1 MRHPLWQLTGLLS
14 LGLSGCLHGQDWRAV
29 VSKPTIH
36 TVAERRESTP
46 APKVVGR
53 VKSGKKAFVP
63 PAPPAVPVAP
73 LPVAQPEK
81 ENRSVP
87 SEITFV
93 ERPDLVPSAPNSSK
107 TLTLPAV
114 VEQRPNASFAEFE
127 RTITVPRTIKSVSQS
142 KPRAA
147 NEIQTEAALPFEVE
161 EVSRS
166 VSEADVVEVVVAD
179 MIVPQNADTLP
190 LIIPAGTLK
199 PATAHSPS
207 TRTSAPATAAAG
219 EIPRALFSKPAVP
232 PKELPAVTDALAKPA
247 MASPSAEAER
257 PVRPQDVSVL
267 VQQVFED
274 LRQRRL
280 NDARSRTDWLKQ
292 LVMKRAPANSS
303 RVGTEET
310 PAATIE
316 RDSAEP
322 RPLIVDPQATSI
334 DRSNSEPALIHNETT
349 PNQ

>member
-36 TVAERRESTP
+36 SVAERRESTP
-46 APKVVGR
+46 VPKVVAR

-63 PAPPAVPVAP
+63 AVPIAP
-73 LPVAQPEK
+73 LPMAQPEN
-81 ENRSVP
+81 ETRSVP
-87 SEITFV
+87 SDITFV
-93 ERPDLVPSAPNSSK
+93 ERPDLLPSAPNSTK
-107 TLTLPAV
+107 TLILPAV
-114 VEQRPNASFAEFE
+114 VEQRPSASFAEFE

-166 VSEADVVEVVVAD
+166 VSEADVAEVVVAD
-179 MIVPQNADTLP
+179 MIVPQYADTLP
-190 LIIPAGTLK
+190 LIIPAGTLLPSK
-199 PATAHSPS
+199 PKTVGSAFPRTPEPATD
-207 TRTSAPATAAAG
+207 AADQV
-219 EIPRALFSKPAVP
+219 PRALFSKPAVP

-316 RDSAEP
+316 RDSVEP